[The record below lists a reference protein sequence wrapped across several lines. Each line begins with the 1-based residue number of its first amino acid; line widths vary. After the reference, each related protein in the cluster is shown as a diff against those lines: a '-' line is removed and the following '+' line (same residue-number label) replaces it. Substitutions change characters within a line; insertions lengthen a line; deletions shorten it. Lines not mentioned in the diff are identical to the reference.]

1 MLFSSF
7 SYVLLFLPVVVV
19 SHAVLVSTA
28 GTRAAQ
34 AWLLAASL
42 FFYAQARPEHLAILA
57 ASILFNGVVVRQ
69 LVAGTRRKPWL
80 VAGLVANIALLASFK
95 YVNFFLGQITLTLG
109 WRMALPNW
117 EFPLGISFF
126 TLTQVMYLV
135 DCYQEIARP
144 VTLFDHACAV
154 AFFPCVSSGPIVRV
168 KNMADQFAHPR
179 ERAARIEMASRG
191 LFLFSMGLAKKVVFG
206 DTFGIV
212 ADAGFS
218 TPGSLSTVETW
229 AFSAAYTLHIYYDF
243 SGYSDMAVGSAWLLG
258 YDIPQNF
265 RSPLRARSIAEFW
278 QRWHITLSNFITNYL
293 YTSILRSFRKATLR
307 TSTIATLL
315 AMGIAGLWHG
325 PGWTYIVFGLMHGAA
340 LAVNQVWK
348 KSKRK
353 LPRGLGQVLTFAFV
367 NMAFI
372 AFRSPD
378 LASAAR
384 MWRRLL
390 PYGHAVGTAVLAKAV
405 PLTPMTLVKPVV
417 LGVVVAFFA
426 RSSSER
432 AEAFRPNSRAL
443 LVTASLLVVSL
454 FFMNSTVAKPF
465 VYFAF

>member
-1 MLFSSF
+1 
-7 SYVLLFLPVVVV
+7 
-19 SHAVLVSTA
+19 
-28 GTRAAQ
+28 
-34 AWLLAASL
+34 
-42 FFYAQARPEHLAILA
+42 
-57 ASILFNGVVVRQ
+57 
-69 LVAGTRRKPWL
+69 
-80 VAGLVANIALLASFK
+80 
-95 YVNFFLGQITLTLG
+95 
-109 WRMALPNW
+109 
-117 EFPLGISFF
+117 
-126 TLTQVMYLV
+126 
-135 DCYQEIARP
+135 
-144 VTLFDHACAV
+144 V